1 MDIEVI
7 KQLIKAFNE
16 ADLTKLDLKC
26 DDFELKLGKEV
37 EIVAGT
43 PITNTVPVQNTVYN
57 SQIEVGT
64 QTTDSE
70 PMNIESQKVII
81 SPIVGTF
88 YTASSPTAK
97 PFVEVGTQVKKGDV
111 VCIIEAMKLMNE
123 VEADVEGE
131 VVEILVGNEEMVE
144 YGQPLFVLK

>member
-43 PITNTVPVQNTVYN
+43 PITNTVPVQSTVYN